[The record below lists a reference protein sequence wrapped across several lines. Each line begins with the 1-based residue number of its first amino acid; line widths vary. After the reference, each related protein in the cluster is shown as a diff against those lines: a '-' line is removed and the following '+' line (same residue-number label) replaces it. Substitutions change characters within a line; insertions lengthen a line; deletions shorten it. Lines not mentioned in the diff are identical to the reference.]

1 MAQSSLVVFLLKS
14 WLFMWDVLTFPIYG
28 LIYRKWNLHDRQKQ
42 DEEEPVN
49 KNPQQIVR
57 NGDSEVEIRP
67 FDLHFSLMDQI
78 ASLEQPLDTVVKLFD
93 YSVKLHAG
101 QDCLGTREAFA
112 MESEVQP
119 DGKVFQKIIQG
130 DYYTWLKYEQVQE
143 KATNIAKGLIK
154 IGMNPKEE
162 DKALIYA
169 DTSANWLMTALG
181 CFKTGI
187 PLATLYTTLGEE
199 SVKYGLNQTKAKTL
213 ILAQELMP
221 KLERM
226 IGDLPHV
233 ENIVYIPSRVRQ
245 PLGVQFKNRAIYSLE
260 QIQDLGREAGNV
272 HLSAPKSDDIAVIM
286 YTSGSTGTPKG
297 ALLTHRNLSS
307 AIFASLSRGLDMAG
321 EQRTPDETYMGFLP
335 IAHIFELSHEFV
347 VLLMGIK
354 IGYSG
359 PNTLTDKS
367 TMIKSGQKGDAS
379 ILKPTV
385 MLAVPTILDR
395 VYKAIQG
402 NVQSKGKVFEA
413 VFMQLYRY
421 RCSWLKRG
429 FGTPILNR
437 LVFSKLK
444 QSLGGKI
451 RLIIGGGAPLS
462 PDVHEFI
469 RTCLDVH
476 VAQGYGLTE
485 TVGGVMLTQRKDLTM
500 GSVGF
505 PLPSVKVKL
514 VDWSEGEY
522 TIRDPQGPKG
532 EIVIGGPVVSV
543 GYFDLPDKT
552 AESFY
557 RDAEGT
563 QWFYTGDIG
572 HLLPNGNLKI
582 IDRKKD
588 LVKLAMGEY
597 VSLGK
602 VEAAMKVHP
611 LVENICIYADSSQS
625 ATIAIIVPDAVHLSK
640 IQTEVELTHEEAC
653 QNPQVKSQVLSSLR
667 KHASTSLQKFEMPRG
682 LLLVSEPWSPESG
695 LVTASLKIR
704 RKQIE
709 KAYQD
714 QIDRIYAQL
723 N

>member
-1 MAQSSLVVFLLKS
+1 
-14 WLFMWDVLTFPIYG
+14 MWDVLTFPIYG
-28 LIYRKWNLHDRQKQ
+28 LIYQKWSLHNQQKQ
-42 DEEEPVN
+42 DEEEQVN
-49 KNPQQIVR
+49 KNPQQIVK
-57 NGDSEVEIRP
+57 GHEEIEIRP
-67 FDLHFSLMDQI
+67 FDLHFTLMDQI
-78 ASLEQPLDTVVKLFD
+78 ASLEQPLDTVAKLFD

-130 DYYTWLKYEQVQE
+130 DYYTWLKYEDVQE
-143 KATNIAKGLIK
+143 RATNIARGLIK
-154 IGMNPKEE
+154 IGMDPKQ

-187 PLATLYTTLGEE
+187 PLATLYTTLGDE

-226 IGDLPHV
+226 IEDLPHV
-233 ENIVYIPSRVRQ
+233 QNIIYIPSRVRQ
-245 PLGVQFKNRAIYSLE
+245 TLSVKFEKRTIYSLE
-260 QIQDLGREAGNV
+260 QIQDLGQKAGE
-272 HLSAPKSDDIAVIM
+272 LKLDPPKTDDVAVIM

-307 AIFASLSRGLDMAG
+307 AIYASLARGLDLAG

-379 ILKPTV
+379 VLKPTV

-402 NVQSKGKVFEA
+402 NVQSKGKIFEA

-421 RCSWLKRG
+421 RCAWLKRG

-485 TVGGVMLTQRKDLTM
+485 TVGGVMLTQKKDLTM

-505 PLPSVKVKL
+505 PLPGVKVKL
-514 VDWSEGEY
+514 VNWSEGEY
-522 TIRDPQGPKG
+522 TVQDPQGPKG
-532 EIVIGGPVVSV
+532 EILVGGPVVSI

-557 RDAEGT
+557 QDSEGT

-572 HLLPNGNLKI
+572 HLQPNGNLKI

-602 VEAAMKVHP
+602 VEAVLKVHP
-611 LVENICIYADSSQS
+611 LVENVCIYADSSQS
-625 ATIAIIVPDAVHLSK
+625 ATIAIIIPDALHLSK
-640 IQTEVELTHEEAC
+640 IQTAGVDLTHEEAC
-653 QNPQVKSQVLSSLR
+653 QSPLVKAQVLSILQ
-667 KHASTSLQKFEMPRG
+667 KHASVSLLKFEIPRG
-682 LLLVSEPWSPESG
+682 LILVSEPWSPESG

-709 KAYQD
+709 KAYKD
-714 QIDRIYAQL
+714 QINGIYSQL
-723 N
+723 K

>member
-1 MAQSSLVVFLLKS
+1 MSIIGEITHPISTRLITASQSVVPRALKQIENSCLEVHNMAQSSLVVFLLKS

-143 KATNIAKGLIK
+143 KATNIAK
-154 IGMNPKEE
+154 
-162 DKALIYA
+162 
-169 DTSANWLMTALG
+169 
-181 CFKTGI
+181 
-187 PLATLYTTLGEE
+187 
-199 SVKYGLNQTKAKTL
+199 
-213 ILAQELMP
+213 ELMP